1 MSFIY
6 ENQGTHTY
14 LVYALTQEDVID
26 SMSLGM
32 LTNNKIPGLAQTLYT
47 QIDTTK
53 YVKFDVSSKVS
64 AAQFF
69 AGAVS
74 KKRLLGV
81 FNGIVD
87 AFLSAEEYMIDGNS
101 LLLDLDYIFADVST
115 CDTVM
120 VCLPVIAVDQAPKD
134 MKEFFRNIL
143 FSTQFDQ
150 TENCDYVAKLINYL
164 NSTPLFSLEEF
175 KKVLDS
181 VKQTAVAFSQQPVAV
196 QPKTPAPQP
205 AAPQPAAAQP
215 AAPQPKAPAPQP
227 APVQPKVTQPAVQMP
242 MKQPPAKPA
251 VPTPAAPAQ
260 PAAEPQ
266 EKMSLFYLM
275 QHYNKENAAIY
286 KAQQEAAKGK
296 KSVAAPAPAAPAAKA
311 PAQGFAVPGQPTP
324 PPAQGFAVPGQPAPV
339 QPKAPQPA
347 PAQPK
352 APQPAAAP
360 QPTAAKPLPNP
371 MYAAVQTP
379 QGQAMNFGDT
389 TILDNNAY
397 DGTTVLGAEPVA
409 QVKPY
414 LIRSKNSE
422 RIMLDKAVFRIGTER
437 SYADYYVGDNPAIS
451 RSHANIVSK
460 NGEYFVVDTNSTNH
474 TYVNGEMIQSNQ
486 EVKLVH
492 GTKLRLANEEFEF
505 RSY

>member
-1 MSFIY
+1 MSFTY

-14 LVYALTQEDVID
+14 LAYAVGQDDVID
-26 SMSLGM
+26 TMSLGM
-32 LTNNKIPGLAQTLYT
+32 LTNNKIPGLAQALFT
-47 QIDTTK
+47 QIDTVK
-53 YVKFDVSSKVS
+53 YVKYDVSAKVS

-81 FNGIVD
+81 FSGVVD
-87 AFLSAEEYMIDGNS
+87 AFLAAEDYMIDGNS

-115 CDTVM
+115 CETVM
-120 VCLPVIAVDQAPKD
+120 ICLPIVSDDLANKD
-134 MKEFFRNIL
+134 MKEFFRNIM

-150 TENCDYVAKLINYL
+150 TENCDYVAKIINYL
-164 NSTPLFSLEEF
+164 NSTPAFSPEEF

-181 VKQTAVAFSQQPVAV
+181 VKQTNVVVAQQPVV
-196 QPKTPAPQP
+196 QPKAVQSVAPQSAP
-205 AAPQPAAAQP
+205 AQPKVAQPVAPQNV
-215 AAPQPKAPAPQP
+215 APQPKVPQP
-227 APVQPKVTQPAVQMP
+227 PVKQPPVSKPAVQV
-242 MKQPPAKPA
+242 PASPEKKA
-251 VPTPAAPAQ
+251 E
-260 PAAEPQ
+260 EPQ
-266 EKMSLFYLM
+266 EKMSWFYLM

-296 KSVAAPAPAAPAAKA
+296 KTTAAAAPAKPAPAPKMAT
-311 PAQGFAVPGQPTP
+311 PGGFAVPGQPTP
-324 PPAQGFAVPGQPAPV
+324 PPVNQGFAVPGQSAPV

-347 PAQPK
+347 APM
-352 APQPAAAP
+352 APQPAAP
-360 QPTAAKPLPNP
+360 KAAKPLPNP
-371 MYAAVQTP
+371 MYAAAQTP

-389 TILDNNAY
+389 TILDNNVY

-414 LIRSKNSE
+414 LIRSKNSD
-422 RIMLDKAVFRIGTER
+422 RIVLDQDLFRIGAER
-437 SYADYYVGDNPAIS
+437 SYANYYIGDNPAIS
-451 RSHANIVSK
+451 RSHANIVCR
-460 NGEYFVVDTNSTNH
+460 NGEYYIVDTNSTNH